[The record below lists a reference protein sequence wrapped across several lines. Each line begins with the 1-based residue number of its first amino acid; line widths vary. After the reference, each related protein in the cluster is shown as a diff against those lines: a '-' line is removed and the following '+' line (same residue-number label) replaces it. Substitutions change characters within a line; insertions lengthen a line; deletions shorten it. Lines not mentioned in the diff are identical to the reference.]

1 MANANI
7 GQLTVEAYM
16 RACLSAHPRSYYRR
30 KDTGLGRDFTTAP
43 EISQMFGEL
52 LAVWF
57 IDAYQQMGQQAES
70 VRAFIELGVGRG
82 SMAKDMARVFAKHPT
97 FNQAMTYHSVDIN
110 DHVDTGGKHH
120 RQASTLPRCGWFV
133 VANEFFDSL
142 PTRQF
147 IYHRGAWRERMVIA
161 NDKGLSFALGTEVA
175 TLPSGLDEDDVQEAR
190 EQMCL
195 EYTPELDVWGALLA
209 KQLCRYGGR
218 ALIIDYGY
226 QAPSSGDSLRAIRRG
241 QFCHPL
247 THVGDADL
255 SVAVNF
261 AQLAAC
267 ARRHGCYVFQQ
278 EQGAFLRQLGIEAR
292 AQRLIK
298 DNPHKQAAID
308 MACYRLTS
316 TAQMGS
322 MFKVMCLS
330 PDKTIPTGFAK

>member
-1 MANANI
+1 MQQAQI
-7 GQLTVEAYM
+7 TVEAYM
-16 RACLSAHPRSYYRR
+16 RKCLSAHPRSYYRR
-30 KDTGLGRDFTTAP
+30 QATGPGRDFATAP

-52 LAVWF
+52 LALWF
-57 IDAYQQMGQQAES
+57 VDAHQQMGQKAEQ

-82 SMAKDMARVFAKHPT
+82 SMAADMQRVFAMYDA
-97 FNQAMTYHSVDIN
+97 FNREMTYHSLDVDDAN
-110 DHVDTGGKHH
+110 VPETMQQH
-120 RQASTLPRCGWFV
+120 RQASTLPDCGWFV

-147 IYHRGAWRERMVIA
+147 MYHRGAWRERMVA
-161 NDKGLSFALGTEVA
+161 WSEEGLSFVLGDEPVV
-175 TLPSGLDEDDVQEAR
+175 LPSSLTVVEPQES
-190 EQMCL
+190 MCL

-218 ALIIDYGY
+218 VLIIDYGY

-267 ARRHGCYVFQQ
+267 AREQGCYVFTQ
-278 EQGAFLRQLGIEAR
+278 EQGAFLCQLGIEAR
-292 AQRLIK
+292 AQRLIQ
-298 DNPHKQAAID
+298 DNPHRRAAID
-308 MACYRLTS
+308 MACYRLVS

-322 MFKVMCLS
+322 LFKVMCLS
-330 PDKTIPTGFAK
+330 PDRSPPAGFAEA